1 MSDKKIKS
9 FDWFFWF
16 KWLMST
22 TLGWVLGRFLVPNL
36 AFVTIGIAI
45 GVFQWFVLRDII
57 HNAWRWI
64 IATMIGWLVGSII
77 LMLVIPQS
85 PDFLAGIIS
94 GVGVGIAQY
103 IVLRREIYLAGWWIV
118 INIVAWTTGMAYL
131 SGILLTGV
139 VVGVITGFALELL
152 LRNKIQIKSSN
163 NQISP

>member
-1 MSDKKIKS
+1 
-9 FDWFFWF
+9 
-16 KWLMST
+16 MST